1 MNKPT
6 KCRGTQRAVI
16 LMALALVL
24 PTAALLPLRAD
35 DRPSK
40 GAAEPTK
47 LAKDLIGTWVLVGTP
62 DKVGEAPKS
71 GGRFKFFT
79 GRHWCITQADPETGK
94 VVFHHGGTYTLDGD
108 TYTETIEYANDST
121 ADLIKKTFKFKIK
134 VEGDTY
140 TQVAVGDDNPY
151 SEVWKRAK

>member
-1 MNKPT
+1 MNRPT
-6 KCRGTQRAVI
+6 KRRGIRRTA
-16 LMALALVL
+16 LFLALALVL
-24 PTAALLPLRAD
+24 PTATLPPVRAE
-35 DRPSK
+35 DRPAK

-71 GGRFKFFT
+71 GGRLKFFT
-79 GRHWCITQADPETGK
+79 SRHWAITQADPETGK

-108 TYTETIEYANDST
+108 TYTETVEYANDST
-121 ADLIKKTFKFKIK
+121 ADLIKKTFTFKIK